1 MMMSASPEALIEMK
15 ILDLDEEKQ
24 PSAHNGINTEAD
36 DIAADRRCIQE
47 ISKMADRM
55 SSLLQESRKTNAE
68 ADERLRQV
76 EADLKLIAL
85 EK

>member
-1 MMMSASPEALIEMK
+1 MPASPEALIEMK

-24 PSAHNGINTEAD
+24 SSGHNGINTEAD

-55 SSLLQESRKTNAE
+55 SSLLQETRKTNVE
-68 ADERLRQV
+68 ADDRLRQV

>member
-1 MMMSASPEALIEMK
+1 MPASPEALTEMK
-15 ILDLDEEKQ
+15 ILDLDEDKQ
-24 PSAHNGINTEAD
+24 PNGRNGINSEAD
-36 DIAADRRCIQE
+36 DIAADRKCIQE

-55 SSLLQESRKTNAE
+55 GSLLQETRRSSME
-68 ADERLRQV
+68 ADDRLRQA